1 MQWEKLRDG
10 LQKEFSFS
18 NQEQIQNWLEE
29 VGKVASQLGHEPDK
43 IVQKENKVVVFLTT
57 HDAGNQITNLDWQL
71 SQKLDS
77 AFYALS
83 GGIKTHKIKDSEA
96 VSVWHALFSRQV
108 LNLKDKA
115 HPLFWDGLKN
125 LNLSESHI
133 PNTEQLS
140 SELKKLSGFKIVKAQ
155 VQYAE
160 DREWFKLLLKRK
172 IMATD
177 YIRVMEDLDFTPLPD
192 IFHDVFGHL
201 AILSHRPIA
210 DLAEK
215 FGRTFIFAET
225 DLQRFMTE
233 RLWWSSMEF
242 GLMKTTGKV
251 VIFGAGLLSSFGETS
266 HAFKSSSLHVDFA
279 FDLLPNLDRSPHNFH
294 QQYLIFESFEQISK
308 ALDWITNHP
317 KG

>member
-77 AFYALS
+77 AFYAL
-83 GGIKTHKIKDSEA
+83 
-96 VSVWHALFSRQV
+96 
-108 LNLKDKA
+108 
-115 HPLFWDGLKN
+115 FWDGLKN

-133 PNTEQLS
+133 PNTEKLS
-140 SELKKLSGFKIVKAQ
+140 MELKKLSGFKIAKAP
-155 VQYAE
+155 VQYAG
-160 DREWFKLLLKRK
+160 DREWFEFLLKRK

-177 YIRVMEDLDFTPLPD
+177 YIRVMEGLDFTPLPD

-251 VIFGAGLLSSFGETS
+251 VIFGAGLLSSFGESS
-266 HAFKSSSLHVDFA
+266 HAFSSSSLHINFS

-294 QQYLIFESFEQISK
+294 QKYLMFESFEQISK